1 MSDVVRLN
9 LKSGNVK
16 LKFTNEPEEIP
27 EENKEEDYFTHQL
40 QDSYERGFKDGQS
53 QLREELE
60 QNYIAQ
66 LSEKTQEFNKIL
78 AMLEANL
85 SEYDQAFDKV
95 VLETALMIAEKIV
108 RREINRESII
118 TNTLRDSV
126 KKIIGAN
133 DILIKI
139 NPVDHNQVQ
148 SVQNSPLLEGT
159 FSKIKF
165 ELDENL
171 ESGGCLVETEIGNVD
186 SRITTQINEIKK
198 QLEAS
203 FINQA

>member
-40 QDSYERGFKDGQS
+40 QDSYERGFRDGQS
-53 QLREELE
+53 QLRDELE

-148 SVQNSPLLEGT
+148 SVHNSPLLEGT

-171 ESGGCLVETEIGNVD
+171 EPGGCLVETEIGNVD

>member
-27 EENKEEDYFTHQL
+27 DENKEEDYFTHQL
-40 QDSYERGFKDGQS
+40 QDSYERGFKDGQN
-53 QLREELE
+53 QLRDELE

-171 ESGGCLVETEIGNVD
+171 EPGGCLVETEIGNVD